1 MIDRWLA
8 SMIAWGARAVT
19 GASVDWRAGELGSGP
34 AVFVANHSSHADFVL
49 LWSSL
54 PRELRRSTRPVAAR
68 DYWGEGIA
76 RYLADRVF
84 RSVLIDR
91 GSPCCTGAERRHP
104 GTAVGQMADAMGE
117 SGALILFPEGTRSPD
132 GRIGP
137 FRAGLFHLCV
147 ARPGLQV
154 VPVRLVNLN
163 RVLPKGEVVPLPL
176 LSRVVVAPPIFLQE
190 GESQT
195 AFLERVRQAVVSLA

>member
-8 SMIAWGARAVT
+8 SVIAWGARAVT

-34 AVFVANHSSHADFVL
+34 TVFVANHSSHADFVL

-91 GSPCCTGAERRHP
+91 GSPCCTGVERKH
-104 GTAVGQMADAMGE
+104 TAVGQMADAMGE